1 MDSSQFWGA
10 TPRRLSGR
18 GNRVF
23 FVRGVFLLALFV
35 ALIISQFS
43 LRAQERFGSFI
54 GTVTDP
60 SGAVL
65 QGTAVTI
72 TGKES
77 GREYKT
83 TTDNSGSYVF
93 RSVEPGHYK
102 FAFEETGFS
111 RGEVPDALAV
121 VGQQFKVD
129 MQLRVGATQTAV
141 EVTETAPLIDTT
153 GVTRSNNINADE
165 FANLPKSRSFQ
176 SLAVLA
182 PSVNSGT
189 LEGGIQANGASGAEN
204 QFFID
209 GVTTNSLI
217 DGRSRQNSAFEF
229 IQEVQVLTGVID
241 AQYGGATGAV
251 INAVTRSG
259 GNNLHGEAHY
269 YYFGNAISAG
279 PVPRLFLA
287 NQFSA
292 TANNP
297 SYQQDYKPQNDTHE
311 FGGSLGGPIL
321 KDKLFFFSSYSPQI
335 QRRSQDYNFNDGSR
349 DTIASQSNT
358 QQLFNKVT
366 YTPVQKLHVNANWLW
381 TPTRTTGT
389 PPAYDSVGNALL
401 SSRSSV
407 QVNKTRGWTQPQS
420 NYSAQI
426 DWTLSP
432 TAMLTF
438 KGGRFWDNFRTFGVP
453 LNSSITFQTSPAN
466 VPGLDPS
473 LASQQ
478 AGFFNTPR
486 IQSTNYDISTRS
498 YFQTDFSKYIG
509 SAWGSHDLKL
519 GYGLIKNVN
528 KVDVAYPGGG
538 YVFVYFNQAFTPS
551 GALNTPVRGTY
562 GYYEVDDLGTRGS
575 TGGTMNSMY
584 IQDHWRVHPRVSLTL
599 GLRTEDEH
607 VPSFVR
613 SIRDDAFAFGFQ
625 DKISPRVG
633 ISWDVLGNGKLKAF
647 GSYNRLYNWIP
658 YELSRGSFGGDYWRV
673 RYRALDTLNVL
684 SLSGTNLPG
693 RNIWPYGD
701 FRDRRVPN
709 FNSVDPNLKPFSED
723 LINAGVEYQ
732 LTSSTVVRAAFVR
745 NDLVRAIEDMGV
757 LINGDEVYQYVNPGE
772 GVAKTFNSSTAT
784 PTGFPTPKPQRTYNA
799 LELSVNKRCTR
810 GFSGGASYVRSKL
823 YGNYAG
829 LANSDEITPPTTNS
843 SSGTTQQIA
852 GSFARAGG
860 SASRAWDSDEN
871 LFDSHGNIVY
881 GNLAT
886 DRPNVF
892 KVYGSYTKGW
902 GRWGST
908 DLGTF
913 FYGASGTPVSTL
925 VTTVNQIDAFVNGRG
940 DLGRTPHFT
949 QTDLMIAH
957 EFKIGETKRIRF
969 EANATNVFNQ
979 KTSRS
984 VFSWLNRGGGVAGGA
999 SSYIS
1004 LANTNL
1010 FNGYNYNALIR
1021 ATPNGA
1027 GAYDPRFGMTDLWN
1041 TGFQGRL
1048 LVKFIF

>member
-1 MDSSQFWGA
+1 MHILQFWSSTLGI
-10 TPRRLSGR
+10 R
-18 GNRVF
+18 GKIRNQAGLFQRVAILT
-23 FVRGVFLLALFV
+23 VCMASLV
-35 ALIISQFS
+35 SFS
-43 LRAQERFGSFI
+43 LFGQERFGSFL

-65 QGTAVTI
+65 QGATVTI

-83 TTDNSGSYVF
+83 KTDNSGSYIF
-93 RSVEPGHYK
+93 RSVEPGHYT
-102 FAFEETGFS
+102 FSFEETGFS
-111 RGEVPDALAV
+111 KAEVPDALAV

-129 MQLRVGATQTAV
+129 MQMRVGTTQTAV
-141 EVTETAPLIDTT
+141 EVTESAPLIDTT

-165 FANLPKSRSFQ
+165 FNNLPKTRSFQ

-189 LEGGIQANGASGAEN
+189 LEGGFQANGASGAEN

-229 IQEVQVLTGVID
+229 VQEVQVLTGGID

-259 GNNLHGEAHY
+259 GNAFHGEAHY

-279 PVPRLFLA
+279 PVPRLFLN
-287 NQFSA
+287 NQFSG
-292 TANNP
+292 TSNNP

-321 KDKLFFFSSYSPQI
+321 KDKLFFFSSYSPQL
-335 QRRSQDYNFNDGSR
+335 QRRSQDYNFSNGSR
-349 DTIASQSNT
+349 DTLTSRINT

-366 YTPVQKLHVNANWLW
+366 YAPVQSLRINANWLW
-381 TPTRTTGT
+381 TPTRTTGIL
-389 PPAYDSVGNALL
+389 PAYDGVGNSLL
-401 SSRSSV
+401 TSRDSI
-407 QVNKTRGWTQPQS
+407 QINKTRGWSQPQS

-426 DWTLSP
+426 DWTLNP
-432 TAMLTF
+432 TTMLTF
-438 KGGRFWDNFRTFGVP
+438 KGGRFWDNYRDFGIP
-453 LNSSITFQTSPAN
+453 QITSITFQTSPAGIAGLPAN
-466 VPGLDPS
+466 VT
-473 LASQQ
+473 SQQ
-478 AGFFNTPR
+478 AGYFNTPR
-486 IQSTNYDISTRS
+486 VQQSNYDIATRT
-498 YFQTDFSKYIG
+498 YFNVDASKFITG
-509 SAWGSHDLKL
+509 FLGAHDIKG
-519 GYGLIKNVN
+519 GYGLVKNVN
-528 KVDVAYPGGG
+528 KVDLAYPGGG
-538 YVFVYFNQAFTPS
+538 YALVFFNQSYTPT
-551 GALNTPVRGTY
+551 GALNTPARGTY
-562 GYYEVDDLGTRGS
+562 GYYEVDDIGTRGT
-575 TGGTMNSMY
+575 TGGTMNSLY
-584 IQDHWRVHPRVSLTL
+584 LQDHWRIHPRLSLTL

-607 VPSFVR
+607 IPSFYR
-613 SIRDDAFAFGFQ
+613 SIRDNVFTFGFQ

-633 ISWDVLGNGKLKAF
+633 VSWDVLGNGKLKAF

-658 YELSRGSFGGDYWRV
+658 YELTRGSFGGDYWRV
-673 RYRALDTLNVL
+673 RYRALDTPDVL
-684 SLSGTNLPG
+684 SINGLNPTG
-693 RNIWPYGD
+693 RNIWPYGA
-701 FRDRRVPN
+701 FRDRRAFD
-709 FNSVDPNLKPFSED
+709 FNAVDPDLKPFSEN

-745 NDLVRAIEDMGV
+745 NDLIRAIEDLGALV
-757 LINGDEVYQYVNPGE
+757 NGDETYLFANPGE
-772 GVAKTFNSSTAT
+772 GLAKTFASSGAT

-799 LELSVNKRCTR
+799 LELSVNRRFSR
-810 GFSGGASYVRSKL
+810 GFSGGASYVRSRL

-843 SSGTTQQIA
+843 SSATTQQSA

-860 SASRAWDSDEN
+860 SATRAWDADEI
-871 LFDSHGNIVY
+871 LFDSHGNFVT

-892 KVYGSYTKGW
+892 KVYGSYTKNW
-902 GRWGST
+902 GRWGAT
-908 DLGTF
+908 DLGAF
-913 FYGASGTPVSTL
+913 FYGASGTPLSTL
-925 VTTVNQIDAFVNGRG
+925 VTTTNQISVFVNGRG

-957 EFKIGETKRIRF
+957 EFKMGETKRIRF

-979 KTSRS
+979 KTSRDI
-984 VFSWLNRGGGVAGGA
+984 FTWLNRGGGVSGGA
-999 SSYIS
+999 ASYIN

-1010 FNGYNYNALIR
+1010 FNGYDYNALIR
-1021 ATPNGA
+1021 ATSTGA